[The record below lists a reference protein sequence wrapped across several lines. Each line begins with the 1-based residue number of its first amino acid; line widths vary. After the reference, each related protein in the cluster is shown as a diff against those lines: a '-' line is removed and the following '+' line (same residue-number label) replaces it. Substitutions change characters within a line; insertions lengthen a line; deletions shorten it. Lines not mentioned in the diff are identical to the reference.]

1 MYYQRHYDKKIS
13 STNDNR
19 DEIQK
24 TLPKISGGLMTDCD
38 ELLARCAQ
46 RDAVAFQKLY
56 EQTSPRMY
64 ALCLRMLK
72 HEGLAED
79 VLQEAYVKIWDN
91 AHRFM
96 PSKGKAMTWMTTV
109 VRNKT
114 LDKLRSL
121 KSRPVETEVVY
132 EGIEFASES
141 LEPDQVSS
149 LSEDTVKLM
158 ECLDSLKPEQKECI
172 LMSYYYGHTHE
183 EMSRKLEKPLG
194 TVKAWIRRGL
204 ERLRPCLQ

>member
-1 MYYQRHYDKKIS
+1 MYYQQHYDKTINTNKIFIK
-13 STNDNR
+13 N
-19 DEIQK
+19 
-24 TLPKISGGLMTDCD
+24 SGGLMTDCD

-46 RDAVAFQKLY
+46 RDAIAFKKLY
-56 EQTSPRMY
+56 EITSPRMY
-64 ALCLRMLK
+64 ALCFRMLK

-96 PSKGKAMTWMTTV
+96 PAKGKAVTWMTTV

-121 KSRPVETEVVY
+121 KSRPVETEAVY
-132 EGIEFASES
+132 EGLEFASEA
-141 LEPDQVSS
+141 LEPDQFSS
-149 LSEDTVKLM
+149 LSEDTAKLM
-158 ECLDSLKPEQKECI
+158 QCLNHLKPEQKECI
-172 LMSYYYGHTHE
+172 LMSFYYGHTHE
-183 EMSRKLEKPLG
+183 EMSKQLNKPLG

-204 ERLRPCLQ
+204 ERLRLCLK

>member
-1 MYYQRHYDKKIS
+1 
-13 STNDNR
+13 
-19 DEIQK
+19 
-24 TLPKISGGLMTDCD
+24 MTDCD

-56 EQTSPRMY
+56 EQTSSRMY

-91 AHRFM
+91 AHRFI
-96 PSKGKAMTWMTTV
+96 PAKGKAMTWMTTV

-121 KSRPVETEVVY
+121 KSRPVETETVY
-132 EGIEFASES
+132 EGIEFASEN
-141 LEPDQVSS
+141 LEPDQFSS
-149 LSEDTVKLM
+149 LSEDTSKLL
-158 ECLDSLKPEQKECI
+158 ECLEKLKSEQKECI

-183 EMSRKLEKPLG
+183 EMSRELERPLG
-194 TVKAWIRRGL
+194 TVKAWVRRGL
-204 ERLRPCLQ
+204 ERLRVCLK

>member
-1 MYYQRHYDKKIS
+1 MYYQQHYKTIIS
-13 STNDNR
+13 TKDNR
-19 DEIQK
+19 VKKQRILSK
-24 TLPKISGGLMTDCD
+24 NSGGLMTDCD

-56 EQTSPRMY
+56 EQTSSRMY

-96 PSKGKAMTWMTTV
+96 PTKGKAMTWMTTV

-121 KSRPVETEVVY
+121 KSRPVETEAVY
-132 EGIEFASES
+132 EGIEFASEN
-141 LEPDQVSS
+141 LEPDQFSS
-149 LSEDTVKLM
+149 LSEDTAKLM
-158 ECLDSLKPEQKECI
+158 ECLDCLKPEQKECI

-183 EMSRKLEKPLG
+183 EMSRELERPLG

-204 ERLRPCLQ
+204 ERLRLCLK